1 MKLAESGGLRGTVVA
16 PKNDRPGVWGS
27 NPPCV
32 TDFVRVK
39 WLVSGQLLVNSSTIL
54 LRLFVVYSTTIQPL
68 FLVNFIRHLVVKK
81 SRLSV

>member
-1 MKLAESGGLRGTVVA
+1 MVA
-16 PKNDRPGVWGS
+16 PKNYKPGVWGS
-27 NPPCV
+27 NPPGV

-39 WLVSGQLLVNSSTIL
+39 WLVSGQLLVNSSTIF